1 MVKLRERELVVGDLA
16 WESYPQKA
24 GAGPARTVSYAYSR
38 GYLTAVQEGSTTYA
52 SFSYHPSGLV
62 ARRQRSNGTRDEI
75 VADSSGMARVGNI
88 QVYGPGGAL
97 LWQTGSYAYDGA
109 GNVKA
114 MGGDRYWYDK
124 VSRLVGAQVGGKS
137 FGASYNAFGFM
148 TGMAKNGA
156 WQTFVADAG
165 GGTNRIS
172 GVGYD
177 GAGQVT
183 SFWGR
188 VFGWYPTGQLR
199 SVGWSGQSLTF
210 GYDASGE
217 RMGWSDSTEVGVRY
231 TFRGL
236 SGQVLREYF
245 ELNGTWSWVKDYVWG
260 GNELVATVEPTG
272 VKHLHRDHLGS
283 TRLETSGTG
292 TVVASHTYW
301 PFGEEMTA
309 TSSTERYRFAGHER
323 DLGSGYDSMHARS
336 YASVN
341 GRFFSPDP
349 VRGNPAQP
357 QSLNLYAYVANNPV
371 NWVDPDGMRAEVGTV
386 SVGDDLNKLL
396 QQLEAKIGIRLGLAR
411 QGRSRFIVILGDL
424 LKEGRVHRSE
434 VSGIARA
441 LVAEMIN
448 SSRTFVVNIVRND
461 RDIIGGKATRETLSD
476 HLIGRESGITID
488 AGDLGSAEF
497 HNVPEATFDLSMAFL
512 HEAGHVVRGLS
523 DPSPWLGRFTG
534 ELGEVEKL
542 ISNPIRQK
550 LGLPKRG
557 EYVSKRDGQRY
568 TVLFEGGYVDY
579 ENF

>member
-1 MVKLRERELVVGDLA
+1 LRVKLRESELVVGDLA

-88 QVYGPGGAL
+88 QVYGPGGSL

-137 FGASYNAFGFM
+137 FAASYTAFGFM

-183 SFWGR
+183 SFGGR

-260 GNELVATVEPTG
+260 GGELVATVEPTG

-283 TRLETSGTG
+283 VRVETGSNGGVLATH
-292 TVVASHTYW
+292 SYW
-301 PFGEEMTA
+301 PFGEEMTG
-309 TSSTERYRFAGHER
+309 TSSSERYRFAGHER

-336 YASVN
+336 YASVS
-341 GRFFSPDP
+341 GRFFSVDP
-349 VRGNPAQP
+349 ARDYDFSRP
-357 QSLNLYAYVANNPV
+357 QSFNVYAYVRNNPV
-371 NWVDPDGMRAEVGTV
+371 SAVDPTGKYSWAHSTSSLRPTEVAGGWESAIGSGDTLFFRTMPQEVPGGGGASAGTASNQTNTSSTPEKRRLTYAEVAEIVKENNLSGQVDEVIIAIAWMESTFDPGAHRPNPEKETARGLMGV
-386 SVGDDLNKLL
+386 TKAAAQDVGANYD
-396 QQLEAKIGIRLGLAR
+396 RLFDA
-411 QGRSRFIVILGDL
+411 V
-424 LKEGRVHRSE
+424 ENV
-434 VSGIARA
+434 
-441 LVAEMIN
+441 
-448 SSRTFVVNIVRND
+448 
-461 RDIIGGKATRETLSD
+461 KA
-476 HLIGRESGITID
+476 
-488 AGDLGSAEF
+488 GSAYLQLRTTW
-497 HNVPEATFDLSMAFL
+497 AKGD
-512 HEAGHVVRGLS
+512 
-523 DPSPWLGRFTG
+523 
-534 ELGEVEKL
+534 VEKAL
-542 ISNPIRQK
+542 AGYGTGPNYAKAILQCAECLKASP
-550 LGLPKRG
+550 G
-557 EYVSKRDGQRY
+557 EPMTCLVQ
-568 TVLFEGGYVDY
+568 LHP
-579 ENF
+579 